1 MCDYK
6 YCTREVIYAMKIAYY
21 DIDGR
26 YAVTPKN
33 TFESIVSRTE
43 IQRCILQHKVKDSN
57 RIVNL
62 VEHRIC
68 YFYIEKNNKEFNGNS
83 SRYIFIVVQNY

>member
-43 IQRCILQHKVKDSN
+43 KNV
-57 RIVNL
+57 V
-62 VEHRIC
+62 
-68 YFYIEKNNKEFNGNS
+68 YFNIKLKIATGL
-83 SRYIFIVVQNY
+83 